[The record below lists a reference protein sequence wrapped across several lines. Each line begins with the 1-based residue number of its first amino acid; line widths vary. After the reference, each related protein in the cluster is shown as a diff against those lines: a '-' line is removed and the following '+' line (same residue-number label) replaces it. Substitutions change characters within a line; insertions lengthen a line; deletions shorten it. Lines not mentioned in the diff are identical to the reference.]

1 VRQVSR
7 GLDRVG
13 VDFDD
18 ESLVAN
24 AGLILT
30 ATMALRLDLEVLID
44 STVHLVGRVGGFRP
58 GRKVMTLVHSIID
71 GGSHIDHADVLR
83 AGSSERVLGHRVMA
97 PSTLGTFLRA
107 MSANSKP

>member
-1 VRQVSR
+1 MKRVSR

-30 ATMALRLDLEVLID
+30 ATMALRLDLEALID
-44 STVHLVGRVGGFRP
+44 STVHLVG
-58 GRKVMTLVHSIID
+58 
-71 GGSHIDHADVLR
+71 
-83 AGSSERVLGHRVMA
+83 
-97 PSTLGTFLRA
+97 
-107 MSANSKP
+107 